1 MTDAAQ
7 SEPIMI
13 HIDGASRGNPGP
25 ASYAVV
31 VKRADGEPVAS
42 LAKKLGR
49 ATNNFAEYQALLA
62 ALEYAAGNGHRRVSV
77 FSDSQLLVRQIQ
89 GRYKVKSEDLKPLH
103 ARALSLIRELKGFS
117 ITHVMREKNR
127 EADRLANLSL
137 DGKL

>member
-7 SEPIMI
+7 SEPLMI

-77 FSDSQLLVRQIQ
+77 FSDSELLVRQIQ

-103 ARALSLIRELKGFS
+103 ARALSLIRELNGFS

-137 DGKL
+137 DGKV